1 MPRGRRYPLG
11 VMNLESVRSEFPAL
25 DTPWALMDNAGGSAP
40 CRGVIDRLRDYLERL
55 PFQLGASYP
64 LSREAGQAVADGRR
78 AAERLLGAE
87 PGELV
92 LGGSSTALVKQLAA
106 SLRPL
111 WREGDRV
118 IVTNVDHEAN
128 IGPWRGLE
136 ASGIEVR
143 TWSCREGE
151 HELALEDLEALL
163 TPKTRLVAFTHCSNI
178 VGSILDVPAI
188 TKLVRDAGAL
198 SCVDGVAFAP
208 HRHVDFKTLGADFY
222 FASLY
227 KVYGPH
233 IGALAG
239 RREHLLAA
247 RGTNHFFV
255 AEDALPNKFEPG
267 NVNYE
272 ATASLVGVTEYLEK
286 LAGGDIEQ
294 GFERIAAREE
304 ELVAPLLGFL
314 DSHPRVRLVGDPR
327 ADSRVRVPTVSFV
340 VEGRRSSEITELL
353 DSHSIAARHGHFYAY
368 HLIEHLGL
376 LESDGVV
383 RVSLLHY
390 NTPDEVGRLLGALE
404 EIL

>member
-1 MPRGRRYPLG
+1 
-11 VMNLESVRSEFPAL
+11 MNFESVRAEFPAL
-25 DTPWALMDNAGGSAP
+25 NSPWALMDNAGGSAP

-64 LSREAGQAVADGRR
+64 LSREAEEAVAGGRR
-78 AAERLLGAE
+78 AAERLFGAE

-92 LGGSSTALVKQLAA
+92 LGASSTALVKQLAA
-106 SLRPL
+106 SLRPT
-111 WREGDRV
+111 WEEGDQV

-128 IGPWRGLE
+128 IGPWRQLE
-136 ASGIEVR
+136 ATGIEVR
-143 TWSCREGE
+143 TWGCRAGE
-151 HELALEDLEALL
+151 HELRLEDLQALL

-188 TKLVRDAGAL
+188 AGIVREAGAL

-208 HRHVDFKTLGADFY
+208 HRRVDFKALGADFY

-233 IGALAG
+233 VGAMVG

-247 RGTNHFFV
+247 QGTNHFFV
-255 AEDALPNKFEPG
+255 AADALPNKFEPG

-272 ATASLVGVTEYLEK
+272 ATASLVGIVEYLEK
-286 LAGGDIEQ
+286 IGEGNLER
-294 GFERIAAREE
+294 GFERIAAREQ
-304 ELVAPLLGFL
+304 ELVTPLLSFL
-314 DSHPRVRLVGDPR
+314 ASHPRVRLIGDPR
-327 ADSRVRVPTVSFV
+327 ADSTARVPTISFT

-353 DSHSIAARHGHFYAY
+353 DQRSIAARYGHFYAY

-376 LESDGVV
+376 LENDGVV

-390 NTPDEVGRLLGALE
+390 NTEEEVARLISALE